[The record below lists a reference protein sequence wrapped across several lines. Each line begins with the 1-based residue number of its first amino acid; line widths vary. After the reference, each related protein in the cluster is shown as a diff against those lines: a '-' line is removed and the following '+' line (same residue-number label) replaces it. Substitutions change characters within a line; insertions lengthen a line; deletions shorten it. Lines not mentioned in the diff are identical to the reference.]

1 MSNEISDI
9 STWKCSPLVKEYL
22 LEQDKYEKKY
32 GKNTIVL
39 MQVGSFF
46 EFYGINMDE
55 VSYESIDKNLDLDN
69 SHLYETAK
77 ILGFS
82 IAKKTNNVFKPIIDF
97 AYPGL
102 SQFLIEL

>member
-9 STWKCSPLVKEYL
+9 SNWKCSPLVKEYL

-77 ILGFS
+77 NS
-82 IAKKTNNVFKPIIDF
+82 
-97 AYPGL
+97 
-102 SQFLIEL
+102 

>member
-1 MSNEISDI
+1 M
-9 STWKCSPLVKEYL
+9 YL

-32 GKNTIVL
+32 GKKYYCIDA
-39 MQVGSFF
+39 SWFFF

-82 IAKKTNNVFKPIIDF
+82 KQKRQIM
-97 AYPGL
+97 Y
-102 SQFLIEL
+102 